1 MKQRFALIALLAAVV
16 VGAAYIASQKSQ
28 LPGRLRALAV
38 GEMMRFQIFEKPQQ
52 APATAFEDRD
62 GNPVT
67 LASFPGQ
74 VILAN
79 FWATWC
85 VPCLVE
91 MPALNRLQQRL
102 GSEQFKVITIS
113 LDRKGYELIDPFF
126 AENNIDALE
135 AYLDH
140 SNKLSLEIGAIG
152 LPTTVLIDAR
162 GRWLGRYIGDA
173 DWDSEGAVRFLE
185 AAIAGE

>member
-1 MKQRFALIALLAAVV
+1 MKQRAALFALLAAVL
-16 VGAAYIASQKSQ
+16 VGAAYMAAQKSQ
-28 LPGRLRALAV
+28 LSDQLKVLAV
-38 GEMMRFQIFEKPQQ
+38 DDMAPFEIFGSPHP
-52 APATAFEDRD
+52 APTTAFEDRD

-67 LASFPGQ
+67 LDSFPGQ

-85 VPCLVE
+85 VPCVAE

-102 GSEQFKVITIS
+102 GSDKFRVITIS
-113 LDRKGYELIDPFF
+113 LDRKGFEVIDPFF
-126 AENNIDALE
+126 AQHELDALE

-140 SNKLSLEIGAIG
+140 SNRLSLEVGATG
-152 LPTTVLIDAR
+152 LPTTVLIGAD
-162 GRWLGRYIGDA
+162 GRWLGRYVGDA
-173 DWDSEGAVRFLE
+173 DWDSDTAVRLLE